1 METITLT
8 VEPRQSFGKE
18 EAGRIRRSGKVPGI
32 FYSAGKQATS
42 LTCDAREFHL
52 KFDAL
57 EGAHLVQLS
66 SSHPELQGKIVL
78 LKEVQRHP
86 LTSSLLHIDF
96 YGVDVNKPI
105 QVTVPLHFQGKA
117 EGVTVGGTLQTL
129 MRDLLVEC
137 LPGNIPEFV
146 EIDVT
151 SLKIHDSFHIS
162 DIALPSGV
170 QAVSET
176 NEAVVT
182 VLAPVAAAPPP
193 EESAVGEA
201 PPAAAPAEAEKK

>member
-8 VEPRQSFGKE
+8 VDPRQSFGKA

-32 FYSAGKQATS
+32 FYSTGKQATS
-42 LTCDAREFHL
+42 LTLDAREFHL

-57 EGAHLVQLS
+57 EGAHLVQLL
-66 SSHPELQGKIVL
+66 SSHPELQGKIAL

-86 LTSSLLHIDF
+86 VTSDLLHIDF
-96 YGVDVNKPI
+96 YGVDTNKPI

-117 EGVTVGGTLQTL
+117 EGVTAGGTLQTF
-129 MRDLLVEC
+129 MRELLVEC

-151 SLKIHDSFHIS
+151 PLKVHDSFHIT
-162 DIALPSGV
+162 DITLPSGV

-182 VLAPVAAAPPP
+182 VLAPAVAAPAP
-193 EESAVGEA
+193 EESVAT
-201 PPAAAPAEAEKK
+201 AATPTSAPAEAEKK